1 MALDFQ
7 QIREQV
13 LALGESAPL
22 RERERRAKRDLA
34 LTLLEN
40 KAQDFAAL
48 NQRIDLILENYDSTL
63 RCARPTDEAL
73 NLRVPAPAVS
83 SPATILAADGS
94 QIAPDRHAVVDYC
107 LVNVGAI
114 RMTSGAPAPPETT
127 VRCQLFYDETMY
139 TSAGGKITEAL
150 LGLRRDLRERELL
163 VLLAKEATPPVITLT
178 DGRMELWGAV
188 DAGSA
193 TEFQQSLR
201 AYIEALERLGRLG
214 AISAAY
220 VDKPGASLVV
230 RLLEIA
236 MLEELDLPEVRKRFP
251 LRSVGDLDLFLALLA
266 PGERSAVFALQSKS
280 AAEYRGD
287 LALHFFYLN
296 VGRPGNPSLSR
307 VEVPAWVAQNGE
319 MLEILHAALIEQ
331 CRIMGNR
338 PYPYLLHRAHEAAVV
353 SREEKAQVEQMI
365 AGELQRRG
373 VPVGRASDKQAAK
386 DLPGRTRYTG

>member
-7 QIREQV
+7 QIHEQV
-13 LALGESAPL
+13 RELGEKAPRRAQVL
-22 RERERRAKRDLA
+22 RAKREAA
-34 LTLLEN
+34 LGLLES
-40 KAQDFAAL
+40 KAQASAAL
-48 NQRIDLILENYDSTL
+48 NERIELIVQNYDGTL
-63 RCARPTDEAL
+63 RCARPTGEAL
-73 NLRVPAPAVS
+73 NGRFPAPAHSKPV
-83 SPATILAADGS
+83 TILAADGS
-94 QIAPDRHAVVDYC
+94 QIAPDRHAAVDYC

-114 RMTSGAPAPPETT
+114 QMTTGAPTPPQTT

-163 VLLAKEATPPVITLT
+163 AEIAQELPPPVITLT

-236 MLEELDLPEVRKRFP
+236 SLEELELPEARKKAP
-251 LRSVGDLDLFLALLA
+251 LRGVSDLDLFQDLLE

-296 VGRPGNPSLSR
+296 VGRPGAASLSR
-307 VEVPAWVAQNGE
+307 VEAPAWVAQNNE
-319 MLEILHAALIEQ
+319 LLDSLHAALVEQ
-331 CRIMGNR
+331 CRILGGR

-353 SREEKAQVEQMI
+353 SREEKAQVEGMI
-365 AGELQRRG
+365 AAELLRRG
-373 VPVGRASDKQAAK
+373 VPPGRVSSKQANK
-386 DLPGRTRYTG
+386 DLPGRTRYSG